1 MSSLKTYCTSNFN
14 NEITTAVKPCLVV
27 PTGLQACRSSGPLS
41 SWPRPLHRNL
51 LTTLSTC
58 SEDAPEWRCFAF
70 QSADVPGP
78 SPTQSKGTAP
88 RGTPTWPTPSLSRAV
103 ICTSALF
110 YPCSSFGVTW
120 EGRAHGTTAP
130 GSELTSASPHPGM
143 APHAQA
149 HRPTLPSRSRGMRG
163 RFSPTPRPGVR
174 DDPLWA
180 SRGPGFLPRST
191 GSLGGSAYPG
201 PLLWGRGR
209 FPAHFLPAS
218 ALPGHVSQPGLW
230 DCGPLALVGTGREA
244 FTLWGFAHGAG
255 QRVSHS
261 LPSRGFHPLRAL
273 NAPPAS
279 SQPPGHP

>member
-1 MSSLKTYCTSNFN
+1 MAHLSSLKTYCTSNFN

-130 GSELTSASPHPGM
+130 RFRAHLCQPSPRHGS
-143 APHAQA
+143 
-149 HRPTLPSRSRGMRG
+149 
-163 RFSPTPRPGVR
+163 PRPG
-174 DDPLWA
+174 P
-180 SRGPGFLPRST
+180 
-191 GSLGGSAYPG
+191 
-201 PLLWGRGR
+201 
-209 FPAHFLPAS
+209 PAH
-218 ALPGHVSQPGLW
+218 
-230 DCGPLALVGTGREA
+230 LAFQEQRDARQILSHPEA
-244 FTLWGFAHGAG
+244 WGE
-255 QRVSHS
+255 R
-261 LPSRGFHPLRAL
+261 
-273 NAPPAS
+273 
-279 SQPPGHP
+279 